1 MSRED
6 EIQDEASFE
15 FEDIWPDD
23 KPFPLPDAKY
33 ARLAR
38 GEAPR
43 ALARHARGGAR
54 RAWHVR
60 DDGRLALRPANLSNR
75 RH

>member
-1 MSRED
+1 VSRED
-6 EIQDEASFE
+6 EIQDEASASFE

-23 KPFPLPDAKY
+23 KPFPLTDAEY
-33 ARLAR
+33 AR
-38 GEAPR
+38 
-43 ALARHARGGAR
+43 LARHARGGAR
-54 RAWHVR
+54 PAWHVR